1 MKRSYI
7 AGLGI
12 VALIVTVPFVGQMP
26 GVANW
31 IQSGVNAQNIQK
43 QPLIQ
48 LRLDAEKQVVT
59 QDQKGKQSKTWQAL
73 KGQVTVQPGDVLR
86 YSVSGENT
94 SDRAVK
100 NLVVN
105 QPIPQAMVYK
115 LKSAKASSEAK
126 ISYSIDGGKNFV
138 ENPTIEVTLPN
149 GKVETQPA
157 PATAYTH
164 VRWKFDQSVA
174 AKTTVKGIYE
184 VQVR

>member
-12 VALIVTVPFVGQMP
+12 VALIVAVPFVSQMP
-26 GVANW
+26 GMANLM
-31 IQSGVNAQNIQK
+31 SSAVNAQDIQK

-48 LRLDAEKQVVT
+48 LRLDAEKQVTT
-59 QDQKGKQSKTWQAL
+59 QDQKGKQSKIWQPL

-86 YSVSGENT
+86 YSVSGVNT

-105 QPIPQAMVYK
+105 QPIPAGMVYK
-115 LKSAKASSEAK
+115 LKSASVNSDAK
-126 ISYSIDGGKNFV
+126 ISYSINGGKSFV
-138 ENPTIEVTLPN
+138 ENPTIEATLPN
-149 GKVETQPA
+149 GKVKTLPA

-164 VRWKFDQSVA
+164 IRWKFDQSIA